1 MEPASG
7 PTTDPARPLS
17 TGAPPI
23 APPSRGRMAG
33 FLATVATIWALA
45 HLYVGERLVS
55 ALAPDAFWRAALWTA
70 VVVLWALPFSAF
82 AAARRGDSRGR
93 RAVAWA
99 GYVAMGF
106 SSVLVVFT
114 AVAHLAGALDGDLDG
129 RPLALGVLAAAILVT
144 SVGLVTARRRR
155 LVRVPVPIEG
165 LHPDLAGLRIVQIT
179 DLHLGHTLRRD
190 FAEGVVAEV
199 NALEPDLIAVT
210 GDLADGHP
218 SDMSGLVEPFRHLRS
233 RHGAFFVTGN
243 HEYFWDPAAWLVAIE
258 HLGMTVLD
266 GRHQAVRRGAATVVL
281 AGVADGTVVPREE
294 GPESVLAAA
303 PPGDL
308 RVLLAHQPR
317 DAFAASR
324 AGFQLQ
330 LSGHT
335 HGGQYFPFNLLVR
348 LFQPFVAG
356 LHRVGGMWVY
366 VSRGTGYWGPPLRV
380 GAPAEVTVL
389 ELRRGAAVRAGG

>member
-1 MEPASG
+1 MEPASDAA
-7 PTTDPARPLS
+7 TDAAHPLS
-17 TGAPPI
+17 PGTAAVAPP
-23 APPSRGRMAG
+23 PRGRMAG
-33 FLATVATIWALA
+33 FLAAVTIIWALA
-45 HLYVGERLVS
+45 HLYVGERLVP
-55 ALAPDAFWRAALWTA
+55 ALASDAFWRAALWAA
-70 VVVLWALPFSAF
+70 VIVLWALPFTAF
-82 AAARRGDSRGR
+82 AASRRADSRVRRG
-93 RAVAWA
+93 VAWA
-99 GYVAMGF
+99 GYLALGF

-114 AVAHLAGALDGDLDG
+114 AAAHLAGALDGDVEG
-129 RPLALGVLAAAILVT
+129 RPLALGVLGGAALVT
-144 SVGLVTARRRR
+144 AAGMVMARRRR
-155 LVRVPVPIEG
+155 LVRVAIPVPG
-165 LHPDLAGLRIVQIT
+165 LHPDLVGLRIVQIS

-199 NALEPDLIAVT
+199 NGLEPDLIAVT

-218 SDMSGLVEPFRHLRS
+218 RDMSVLVEPFRHLRA

-258 HLGMTVLD
+258 ALGMTVLD
-266 GRHQAVRRGAATVVL
+266 GRHRAIRHGAATVVL

-294 GPESVLAAA
+294 GPASVLAAA

-317 DAFAASR
+317 DAYAASR

-380 GAPAEVTVL
+380 GAPAEVTVM
-389 ELRRGAAVRAGG
+389 ELRAAPVSPAGG

>member
-1 MEPASG
+1 
-7 PTTDPARPLS
+7 
-17 TGAPPI
+17 
-23 APPSRGRMAG
+23 MAG

-45 HLYVGERLVS
+45 HLYVGERLVPAVVREAS
-55 ALAPDAFWRAALWTA
+55 WRALLWAA

-82 AAARRGDSRGR
+82 AAARRGDSSGR

-99 GYVAMGF
+99 GYVALGF

-114 AVAHLAGALDGDLDG
+114 AVAHLAGALDGGLDG
-129 RPLALGVLAAAILVT
+129 RPLAFGVLAAAILVT
-144 SVGLVTARRRR
+144 AVGLVTARRRR
-155 LVRVPVPIEG
+155 LVHIAVPIAG

-199 NALEPDLIAVT
+199 NTLEPDLIAVT

-233 RHGAFFVTGN
+233 RHGTFFVTGN

-258 HLGMTVLD
+258 ELGMTVLD
-266 GRHQAVRRGAATVVL
+266 GRHQALRHGAATVVL

-356 LHRVGGMWVY
+356 LHKVGGMWVY
-366 VSRGTGYWGPPLRV
+366 VSRGTGYWGPPLRF

-389 ELRRGAAVRAGG
+389 ELRRGAAVRAGA